1 MAQNQ
6 STLAQQFR
14 QAVRALQNQQFSV
27 AEQIA
32 TQLDKQS
39 PNHPDILHLLAL
51 ATKQAAPARALGYF
65 ERSLKLNPKQP
76 SVLSNFA
83 NFLQSSQQLRAAKRY
98 YLQALQLD
106 SSLVDAWYNL
116 ASVHYQ
122 SRDYLAAA
130 HAAEKA
136 VSQKPDY
143 LKAYLLKGRAE
154 LDYKLFDA
162 AEKTIRTA
170 LKRWPDEPTLL
181 FNLALVYRY
190 IEHTVEARKIYAELK
205 GRFNE
210 PQRLFQ
216 LGCLAYD
223 DGDYEQA
230 EKILR
235 EVLELQNDFVP
246 AHEAL
251 NKLYWEHG
259 NNELFLQSFN
269 QALSRQPDSL
279 ALAYSYLSHLYRAQ
293 QEQQANALLDEF
305 LQRFGE
311 VHSLLHLKGGA
322 LLRAGDW
329 QQAEVCYD
337 KTLQQQPRHPRYLID
352 QANLYLRQQR
362 YQEALALLDRAHE
375 NQPLDQEVHA
385 YKGLCWKLSGDTQK
399 FDYLNDYQRYVKVG
413 FLPTPDGYDSL
424 EQFWDVLTQRIRE
437 LHKTKHQPLD
447 QSVRGGTQ
455 TVGSLLAMDD
465 PVINAYKQSLTRY
478 IDDYLASLPDDKTHP
493 VTARKTGSYHFSGS
507 WSVKLFK
514 TGFHTNHVHP
524 EGWLSMC
531 TYLSVPE
538 QVSADDPDKKGWI
551 KFGETSL
558 GLEGKEQ
565 IDKAVCPQPGM
576 CVIFPSYCWHG
587 TIPFDADDERITIP
601 CDIMPS

>member
-1 MAQNQ
+1 MVQNQ
-6 STLAQQFR
+6 SSLAQQFQ
-14 QAVRALQNQQFSV
+14 QAVSALQQQQFAL
-27 AEQIA
+27 AERIA
-32 TQLDKQS
+32 AQLDKQS

-51 ATKQAAPARALGYF
+51 ATKQADPARALNYF

-76 SVLSNFA
+76 AVLSNFA
-83 NFLQSSQQLRAAKRY
+83 NFLQSSQQLRAAKNY
-98 YLQALQLD
+98 YVQALQID
-106 SSLVDAWYNL
+106 SKLVDAWYNL

-122 SRDYLAAA
+122 SRDYLAAS
-130 HAAEKA
+130 HAAAKA
-136 VSQKPDY
+136 IGLKPDY
-143 LKAYLLKGRAE
+143 LKAYVLKGRAE
-154 LDYKLFDA
+154 LDYKLFDKA
-162 AEKTIRTA
+162 HDTFTAA
-170 LKRWPDEPTLL
+170 LKRWPHEPTLR
-181 FNLALVYRY
+181 FNQALVYRY
-190 IEHTVEARKIYAELK
+190 TEQTEQARAIQQQLK
-205 GRFNE
+205 GQFNE
-210 PQRLFQ
+210 PQRVFQ

-223 DGDYEQA
+223 EGNYQQA
-230 EKILR
+230 EEL
-235 EVLELQNDFVP
+235 LEQVIAMQNDFVP

-259 NNELFLQSFN
+259 NEERFLQSFS

-293 QEQQANALLDEF
+293 QDEKANALLDEF
-305 LQRFGE
+305 LQRFGD
-311 VHSLLHLKGGA
+311 VHSLLHLKGSA

-329 QQAEVCYD
+329 QQAEAYYD

-352 QANLYLRQQR
+352 QANVYLRQQR
-362 YQEALALLDRAHE
+362 YQEALVLLDRAHE

-385 YKGLCWKLSGDTQK
+385 YKGLCWKLSGDTEK
-399 FDYLNDYQRYVKVG
+399 RDYLNDYQRYVKVG
-413 FLPTPDGYDSL
+413 FLPTPDGYESL
-424 EQFWDVLTQRIRE
+424 QQFWDALTQRIRQ

-465 PVINAYKQSLTRY
+465 PIINAYRQSLTRY
-478 IDDYLASLPDDKTHP
+478 INDYLAALPNDKSHP
-493 VTARKTGSYHFSGS
+493 VTARKTASYHFSGS

-514 TGFHTNHVHP
+514 EGFHTNHVHP

-538 QVSADDPDKKGWI
+538 NVREDDPDKQGWI

-558 GLEGKEQ
+558 GLGDKEQ
-565 IDKAVCPQPGM
+565 IDLAVCPKPGM

-587 TIPFDADDERITIP
+587 TLPFDSDDERITIP